1 MYITVKLLQLVQI
14 PTPSALSGTCT
25 YPNQAADIAT
35 KVHILWPRVVGVI
48 EAPHLAKPYLAE
60 HIIVEISLFM
70 IVCVGKTALDWE
82 LP

>member
-25 YPNQAADIAT
+25 YPNQAADRAT
-35 KVHILWPRVVGVI
+35 EVLLWPRVVGVI
-48 EAPHLAKPYLAE
+48 EALHLAKPYLAE